1 MFEKLKKASFKKCI
15 TLAVL
20 FILIGIA
27 MVVLQA
33 QNVFYTI
40 FGYADFTQL
49 APDEIK
55 SQLVEIDLT
64 ANFGCFL
71 EEYERNTKTNAKKT
85 TSLYYVISTGDEYSL
100 DSRYMSIKV
109 PPSYEKRMEQMADN
123 TANLLLTK
131 PGIHYIGKIKK
142 LGKEE
147 YHYFKEYFKDAE
159 WTDEEIDDLTLPYYI
174 EFYHDSFSMGTI
186 FCLVFFGGIVLII
199 AGIYRIIKGKT
210 GGFLKKLREDI
221 RISGYTDSY
230 VESDYAAAQNITK
243 NDDIKMGRL
252 MTYYH
257 SGADYRAIP
266 HNKVM
271 WTYQNTTTHRTNG
284 IKTGT
289 TYSVVYFVEG
299 YKNSL
304 NIDVPNE
311 AAAQEILRRLN
322 ATCPWIVVGYSDEL
336 KSLFN
341 KNRAEFLQLRYNS
354 TPEHNPVEPAYEN
367 AYDQP
372 ASNPTM

>member
-1 MFEKLKKASFKKCI
+1 MFEQLKKASFKKCI
-15 TLAVL
+15 ALAVI
-20 FILIGIA
+20 FIIAGIA

-40 FGYADFTQL
+40 FGYADFSQL
-49 APDEIK
+49 TPDKIK
-55 SQLVEIDLT
+55 SQLVEVDLT
-64 ANFGCFL
+64 SNYGCYL
-71 EEYERNTKTNAKKT
+71 EEYERNTQTNRKT
-85 TSLYYVISTGDEYSL
+85 TTNLYYVILTGDEYSM
-100 DSRYMSIKV
+100 DSQYMSIKV
-109 PPSYEKRMEQMADN
+109 PPSYEKRMDQMAEK
-123 TANLLLTK
+123 TANYQLTI
-131 PGIHYIGKIKK
+131 PGIHFIGKIHK
-142 LGKEE
+142 LDNEE
-147 YHYFKEYFKDAE
+147 YHYFRKYFKDADWSE
-159 WTDEEIDDLTLPYYI
+159 EEIDELTIPYYI
-174 EFYHDSFSMGTI
+174 EYYNNSLSMGAI
-186 FCLVFFGGIVLII
+186 FCLVFFGGIALII

-221 RISGYTDSY
+221 RISGYSDAY
-230 VESDYAAAQNITK
+230 VESDYSAAQNITK

-257 SGADYRAIP
+257 LGADFRAIP

-271 WTYQNTTTHRTNG
+271 WAYQNTTTHRTNG

-304 NIDVPNE
+304 DISVPNE

-322 ATCPWIVVGYSDEL
+322 TTCPWIVVGFSDEL

-341 KNRAEFLQLRYNS
+341 KNRAEFLQLRYN
-354 TPEHNPVEPAYEN
+354 TMEHNPAEPTFEN
-367 AYDQP
+367 AYDP
-372 ASNPTM
+372 AAGNPTT